1 MGWKHHLQHFPGA
14 LPPNAQELR
23 LNLSMFWSKRHL
35 RFDFELPILRPRMQ
49 VVTFPPAHQGP
60 IFPLNCAT
68 VIMTRRS
75 CWATH
80 RLIFLS
86 VQRNFNGSQSRL
98 LKMRPIHIFLRQVCT
113 TNPLAAYTIWNIH
126 SGSLMR
132 AGTFYESIL
141 SQRTAWVLANR
152 VAAEIAAA

>member
-1 MGWKHHLQHFPGA
+1 MGWKHYLQHFPWA
-14 LPPNAQELR
+14 SPPNTQELC
-23 LNLSMFWSKRHL
+23 LNMFWSKRHL
-35 RFDFELPILRPRMQ
+35 RFDFELPILRPIMQ

-60 IFPLNCAT
+60 IFPLSCAT
-68 VIMTRRS
+68 VTMTRHS

-98 LKMRPIHIFLRQVCT
+98 LKMRSIHIFLRQVCT

-126 SGSLMR
+126 SCSLMM

-141 SQRTAWVLANR
+141 SQRIAWVLANR